1 MDFGREREELV
12 KIVLLN
18 NAATLRITHAILKR
32 RRPRKP
38 FTIVFVSSLASMF
51 PMPLKATYAASK
63 RFLLDLATSLRQ
75 ELKSK
80 GVNVLTLCPGGMVTT
95 QETMCS
101 IKTQGFWGNATT
113 NPLEGVSRNTIDR
126 ALAGKSIYV
135 PGILNRV
142 LSFFGKI
149 IPRSWVAA
157 VVYWR
162 WKKYRTRLSALLG
175 DWNLYKKIF
184 IRKKQTV
191 KSLDFDDVSSITNL
205 FEEGEEV
212 KLMTISEV
220 TKVFNVSTR
229 MLRYYD
235 EIGLLPS
242 TRKEDYSY
250 RVYDEPAVRRLQQI
264 ITLRKLRIPLKKI
277 ASIFNDPD
285 QLKILETFQESISEL
300 DEEITAL
307 HTIRDILNAFVKKLN
322 NAAHMHVKFDMFDDA
337 EIMSVIQTLSLTKI
351 N

>member
-1 MDFGREREELV
+1 MNVLLTGAAGGLGRAFANECGRRGYNLFLTDINEDGLLCIKRGLERQFNVVVTTKACDLTNAESVDEMLAIIDKHEIRFDILLNVAGLDYEGGFAERERENIV
-12 KIVLLN
+12 KIVMLN

-162 WKKYRTRLSALLG
+162 WKKVQDST
-175 DWNLYKKIF
+175 F
-184 IRKKQTV
+184 
-191 KSLDFDDVSSITNL
+191 SIA
-205 FEEGEEV
+205 
-212 KLMTISEV
+212 
-220 TKVFNVSTR
+220 R
-229 MLRYYD
+229 
-235 EIGLLPS
+235 
-242 TRKEDYSY
+242 
-250 RVYDEPAVRRLQQI
+250 
-264 ITLRKLRIPLKKI
+264 
-277 ASIFNDPD
+277 
-285 QLKILETFQESISEL
+285 
-300 DEEITAL
+300 
-307 HTIRDILNAFVKKLN
+307 
-322 NAAHMHVKFDMFDDA
+322 
-337 EIMSVIQTLSLTKI
+337 
-351 N
+351 